1 MFVLNSDEI
10 CVYQLLC
17 NGTEI
22 LIQCFNS
29 IPKMKVIIKLR
40 TTKPRVLCPGML

>member
-29 IPKMKVIIKLR
+29 IPNAIDYMKNNQ
-40 TTKPRVLCPGML
+40 